1 MNLSFKLGTGEI
13 DHMCYESENEKTTT
27 VLNRFGA
34 LRLLSVIHKQ
44 CNCLKLKENIEVSD
58 GRAYPN
64 NSATM
69 IRNRPTFNRMKASRN
84 QFEGQNFDRRNMRQD
99 YQRRRPEYR
108 QQYQQADSHHFTR
121 TFESSNTRTDE
132 WTSKGC
138 FNCGEYNH
146 RQTNCRYDHRIRCK
160 YCYKF
165 GHKSRMCTMQNN

>member
-1 MNLSFKLGTGEI
+1 M
-13 DHMCYESENEKTTT
+13 

-44 CNCLKLKENIEVSD
+44 CNCLRSKENIEMSD

-69 IRNRPTFNRMKASRN
+69 VRNRPTFNRMKASRN
-84 QFEGQNFDRRNMRQD
+84 QFEGQNFDRRNMRQN

-108 QQYQQADSHHFTR
+108 QQYQQANSHHFTR

-146 RQTNCRYDHRIRCK
+146 RQTNCRYDHRIRCN
-160 YCYKF
+160 YCFKF
-165 GHKSRMCTMQNN
+165 GHKNRMCTMQNN